1 MCKEYANCCN
11 FGQINDLP
19 LQYMRIHFELS
30 FNPLRELTKEAEVY
44 LITSAE
50 KGAARKLPMKQD
62 ADDHRWSCEMEL
74 PDSRSFSL
82 KYHYIYFIDERIQ
95 IPEEN
100 RHRIFKWKPGM
111 SGAFYLSDYWNNPS
125 EPQNALLKSPF
136 TKAFL
141 HEKQGEKLESQ
152 SFILT
157 SFTHSFSVLMPVLEH
172 GKSLCLL
179 GNNAALKHW
188 DTKHPVMMKRDGIKW
203 SAKVDFAK
211 AEKGIIEY
219 KYGIYDNVAERFLAY
234 EQGENRQFLSKK
246 GKEPS
251 CTLITDNFCRFSTSP
266 WRGGGVSV
274 PVFSLRSE
282 DSVGIGEF
290 SDIKLLVDWAQKT
303 GLKVLQLLPV
313 NDTAATK
320 TWRDSYPYAAIS
332 AFALNPVYINLKKT
346 GAFSPKPLFEKKYN
360 KTKERLNLL
369 PEADYES
376 VLKFKWEYLKALYKI
391 CKKDFIKNKKFNSF
405 FRQNKSWLL
414 PYAVFCCLRDK
425 YGTTD
430 YSQFGEFSIFNDEQ
444 VNDFAS
450 EKHSWFDQ
458 IAIHYFVQ
466 FYLHLQLEEAV
477 KYAHKKGIAI
487 KGDIPIGIYRYSVD
501 AWMNPSQFFLNMQA
515 GAPPDGFA
523 VKGQNWRFPT
533 YNWEVMTSD
542 GFSWWRNRLQHL
554 SLYFDAI
561 RFDHI
566 LGFFRIWQI
575 PSDEVEGI
583 MGHFYPSKPFSFS
596 EFKEKSISFDESR
609 FCDPLITPALLD
621 EYFDHDALEVKK
633 VFLKETEDGYYKLKD
648 EFKTQRQ
655 IESFFKRGEDMGN
668 ALPGYWKQGLFDLAS
683 NVLFFPANKEKTLFH
698 PRFGMMET
706 VSFLKLPEEQQRK
719 LRRLHD
725 DYFYHRHEKLWQE
738 EAFKKLPSLKENTD
752 MLVCGEDLGMMPQS
766 VPETM
771 RLLGLLSLEVQRMPK
786 QWGQEFLDMAG
797 IPYLS
802 VITTGTHDMST
813 LRSWWEEDRARSQR
827 FYNEVMH
834 HHGTA
839 PYFCEPWVVKEIIL
853 QHLQSGAML
862 AILPV
867 QDLLGLSGTVR
878 RENPQD
884 ERINIPANP
893 EHYWRYRMHI
903 SLEELLLNQD
913 LNETIRTMIYSSGRN
928 K

>member
-1 MCKEYANCCN
+1 MH
-11 FGQINDLP
+11 
-19 LQYMRIHFELS
+19 IHFELL
-30 FNPLRELTKEAEVY
+30 FNPLKELMEGAEVY
-44 LITSAE
+44 LITDAR
-50 KGAARKLPMKQD
+50 KGTAHKLPMKKD
-62 ADDHRWSCEMEL
+62 ADAHRWSYEMEF
-74 PDSRSFSL
+74 PGSHPFSF
-82 KYHYIYFIDERIQ
+82 KYHYLCFIDERIQ

-100 RHRIFKWKPGM
+100 RYRIFKWKPGM
-111 SGAFYLSDYWNNPS
+111 PDIFYLTDRWNNPS

-141 HEKQGEKLESQ
+141 QEKQEKNLKNQ
-152 SFILT
+152 SPIST
-157 SFTHSFSVLMPVLEH
+157 SFTYLFSVLAPVLEH

-179 GNNAALKHW
+179 GNNVTLKHW
-188 DTKHPVMMKRDGIKW
+188 DTGHPVMMKQDGVKW
-203 SAKVDFAK
+203 FAKVDFAK
-211 AEKGIIEY
+211 TENGSVEY
-219 KYGIYDNVAERFLAY
+219 KYGIYDNIARKFLSY
-234 EQGENRQFLSKK
+234 EEGENRKLALKK
-246 GKEPS
+246 NKEPS
-251 CTLITDNFCRFSTSP
+251 CILIADNFYRFPTSP

-274 PVFSLRSE
+274 PVFSLRSKE
-282 DSVGIGEF
+282 DMGIGEF

-303 GLKVLQLLPV
+303 GLKILQLLPV
-313 NDTAATK
+313 NDTTATK

-346 GAFSPKPLFEKKYN
+346 GEFSSKHALEKKYN

-369 PEADYES
+369 PETDYES

-405 FRQNKSWLL
+405 FKHNKSWLL

-430 YSQFGEFSIFNDEQ
+430 YSQFGEFSIFNEEQ

-466 FYLHLQLEEAV
+466 YYLHHQLEEAV

-523 VKGQNWRFPT
+523 VKGQNWKFPT

-542 GFSWWRNRLQHL
+542 GYSWWRNRLQHL

-583 MGHFYPSKPFSFS
+583 MGHFYPSSPFSLS
-596 EFKEKSISFDESR
+596 EFNEKNISFDESR
-609 FCDPLITPALLD
+609 FCNPLITSSLLD
-621 EYFDHDALEVKK
+621 EYFNHDALEVKK
-633 VFLKETEDGYYKLKD
+633 LFLEETDNEYYKLKG

-655 IESFFKRGEDMGN
+655 IESFFKRKEQAGI
-668 ALPGYWKQGLFDLAS
+668 ALPGYWKQGLFDLTS

-719 LRRLHD
+719 LRWLHD
-725 DYFYHRHEKLWQE
+725 DYFYRRHEKLWE
-738 EAFKKLPSLKENTD
+738 KEALKKLPSLKEDTG

-786 QWGQEFLDMAG
+786 QWGQDFLDMTG
-797 IPYLS
+797 VPYLS

-813 LRSWWEEDRARSQR
+813 LRNWWEEDRAKTQR

-853 QHLQSGAML
+853 QHLQSRAML

-867 QDLLGLSGTVR
+867 QDLLGLSATSR

-903 SLEELLLNQD
+903 GLEELLSNDD
-913 LNETIRTMIYSSGRN
+913 LNETIRTMIDSSGRN